1 MILLMRSMQVSAHAH
16 RVQFDHAAALVA
28 YKAHV
33 RSVLEYGSVIWSGAA
48 VTHLGRLERLQHRI
62 PDVARIQNSDLVSV
76 TRLRVTVTEVRMR
89 ISEVPT
95 DPG

>member
-1 MILLMRSMQVSAHAH
+1 MRIAH

-48 VTHLGRLERLQHRI
+48 VTHLPQTRAPPTPI